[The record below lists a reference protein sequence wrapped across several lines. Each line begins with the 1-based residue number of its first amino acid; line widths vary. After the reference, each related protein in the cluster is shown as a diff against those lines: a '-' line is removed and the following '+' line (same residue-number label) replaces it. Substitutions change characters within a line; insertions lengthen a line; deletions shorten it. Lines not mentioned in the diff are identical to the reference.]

1 MKRCFVIFCAAAAL
15 LAAGCNR
22 EELAPESTAPALG
35 GKTVITLTTDVT
47 KTTMGEV
54 SEGKRPVYWA
64 NGDKVAVNGVVSE
77 ALSGLEEGSASA
89 SFTFASV
96 IEPPFNAVYP
106 ETIWKDNLS
115 VTLPQQAQSG
125 ILPLVGYGDAESLTV
140 KPLTAAV
147 KLSVK
152 KYSGENPD
160 LDKIVSVSIT
170 SEDTQLSG
178 VFGIE
183 FETGA
188 LTPYLNPVEEDRTVS
203 IRPNLT
209 LTETAKDLF
218 IPVPAGTYNFKVR
231 LTDIQ
236 GHFMEIS
243 TTSAKTFT
251 AGEIKAFPEIEFL
264 PTGTAIDVVI
274 TSAEDLIQ
282 FAQDWNSEK
291 WVSVVAQVANDITFD
306 AESSAAFNATGG
318 IGLKESYGDAKDYY
332 FNGTFDGNGK
342 TISGLK
348 ATVPLFKATGS
359 DGIVQN
365 FTIAD
370 DCEFVFTHPN
380 TADANFGAVVDYHK
394 GLLEGVTVKADVS
407 LAPVEDV
414 AHLTSIGGLVGR
426 ATVGSLKNCSY
437 DGNLAVD
444 PGFSTKNNKLI
455 VGGLVGSLSNT
466 GSISDSF
473 LNGTILVEATVAVD
487 ADDKGTNPYTIVGGI
502 LGQNSGGGSIIDC
515 ETTDHPTVNGY
526 YGADGTTP
534 LPGTI
539 VVNSATSYH
548 TATGGFVGEAIKGTI
563 SGCKNAATISIT
575 MMSTSND
582 NARYIR
588 TGGIAGYNRSEATI
602 SDCVNNAKVTHRAN
616 PRLHAL
622 GGIVGLNGGTVSGCT
637 NNTNLAVST
646 TSKKPYSGRVVNIG
660 GVLGEN
666 RSENVSDLHNS
677 AQVLISRI
685 EDTKLMSI
693 RMGGV
698 IGYNTATIDGGVQK
712 FTNSG
717 QVYFNTSC
725 SSWAE
730 DLTLGYFLGGIA
742 GCSEG
747 GIRNAVNEG
756 IVQTPKWS
764 SGTPANIFMGGII
777 GRGIDAPLSDCTNK
791 GNVFTSTSPTAGSAF
806 TAFKMPIRMGGVAG
820 ELSGASSVARC
831 RNQALIYLNAS
842 NNKTEPIDSAFF
854 EGGIVGLVQGTESV
868 RIPVSE
874 CTWEYTAAN
883 VGARRGT
890 CGGVVGYAE
899 YADISDCEVTVN
911 YSKYNYYTGGIAG
924 WIVNSTL
931 TGCKFHGTSVVATE
945 GFGMAGVVA
954 KLTAGSTVDGCYS
967 YATTISGKEAN
978 DPALGGIA
986 AISEEGT
993 TIKNCHYTTAFPICP
1008 DTNFTDGG
1016 GNAAD
1021 L

>member
-1 MKRCFVIFCAAAAL
+1 MKKFFAL
-15 LAAGCNR
+15 ISLAAMMSLVSCNR
-22 EELAPESTAPALG
+22 EELAPADSTPSLK
-35 GKTVITLTTDVT
+35 GKTVLTISTGET

-77 ALSGLEEGSASA
+77 PLAGLEANSASA

-106 ETIWKDNLS
+106 ETIWKDDFS
-115 VTLPQQAQSG
+115 VKLPQQATSG
-125 ILPLVGYGDAESLTV
+125 ILPLVGYGDVESLTV

-188 LTPYLNPVEEDRTVS
+188 LTPYLDPVEEDRMVF

-209 LTETAKDLF
+209 LTETAQDLF

-282 FAQDWNSEK
+282 FAQDWNSKK

-318 IGLKESYGDAKDYY
+318 IGLKAGYGDAEDYY
-332 FNGTFDGNGK
+332 FNGTFDGNDK

-348 ATVPLFKATGS
+348 ATAPLFKATGS

-380 TADANFGAVVDYHK
+380 TAEANFGAVVDYHK

-414 AHLTSIGGLVGR
+414 AQLTSLGGLVGR
-426 ATVGSLKNCSY
+426 ATVGSLKGCSF
-437 DGNLAVD
+437 DGNLAV
-444 PGFSTKNNKLI
+444 PAGFATTKKLI
-455 VGGLVGSLSNT
+455 VGGLVGSLTNI
-466 GSISDSF
+466 GSISGSS
-473 LNGTILVEATVAVD
+473 LNGTLLNEATVTT
-487 ADDKGTNPYTIVGGI
+487 DDTTNPYLIMGGI

-526 YGADGTTP
+526 YGADGSTP

-539 VVNSATSYH
+539 VVNTATSYH
-548 TATGGFVGEAIKGTI
+548 TATGGFVGEAIKGTV
-563 SGCKNAATISIT
+563 SGCNNAATISIT
-575 MMSTSND
+575 MLSTSNSI
-582 NARYIR
+582 ARYIR

-602 SDCVNNAKVTHRAN
+602 SDCVNSAKITHRAN

-622 GGIVGLNGGTVSGCT
+622 GGIVGINGGTVTGCS
-637 NNTNLAVST
+637 NSANLAIST
-646 TSKKPYSGRVVNIG
+646 TSKKPYSGRVDNIG

-666 RSENVSDLHNS
+666 KSENVSDLHNTG
-677 AQVLISRI
+677 QILISRVEETEKI
-685 EDTKLMSI
+685 NI

-698 IGYNTATIDGGVQK
+698 IGSNEATIDGGEK
-712 FTNSG
+712 MFTNSG
-717 QVYFNTSC
+717 QVYFNTTSGA
-725 SSWAE
+725 WAE
-730 DLTLGYFLGGIA
+730 NLTYGYFLGGIA
-742 GCSEG
+742 GYSMG

-764 SGTPANIFMGGII
+764 SGKPANIFMGGIV
-777 GRGIDAPLSDCTNK
+777 GRGIDAPLSDCLNK
-791 GNVFTSTSPTAGSAF
+791 GNVFTSTNPTAGTAF
-806 TAFKMPIRMGGVAG
+806 TATGMPIRMGGVAG
-820 ELSGASSVARC
+820 ELSGASSVAKC
-831 RNQALIYLNAS
+831 RNQAIVYLNAG
-842 NNKTEPIDSAFF
+842 NNKAAPVDSAFF

-868 RIPVSE
+868 RIPISE

-931 TGCKFHGTSVVATE
+931 TGCKFLGTSIVSTE
-945 GFGMAGVVA
+945 GFAMGGVVA
-954 KLTAGSTVDGCYS
+954 KLTEGSIVDGCYS
-967 YATTISGKEAN
+967 YATTLTGKAAN

-986 AISEEGT
+986 AISEVGT
-993 TIKNCHYTTAFPICP
+993 TIKNCHYTTAYPICP
-1008 DTNFTDGG
+1008 DTNFSDGD
-1016 GNAAD
+1016 GNKAD